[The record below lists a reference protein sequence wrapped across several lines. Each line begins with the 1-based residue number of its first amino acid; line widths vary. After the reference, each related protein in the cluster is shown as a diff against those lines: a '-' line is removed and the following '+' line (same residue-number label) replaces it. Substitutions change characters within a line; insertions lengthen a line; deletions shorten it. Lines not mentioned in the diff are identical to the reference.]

1 MSYCPKCGSPVTEEM
16 SFCAKCGAPVKIE
29 KTAQAAPAEAR
40 TKEYRRGEKSE
51 KGEKGEKHEKEKGE
65 KHEFGFIGPLIG
77 GLILIFIGLA
87 SYLEI
92 TGIYDRRVIWAFF
105 FLLVGVVIIIAAIYG
120 AFVLTKRHP
129 KP

>member
-16 SFCAKCGAPVKIE
+16 SFCPKCGAPVKIE
-29 KTAQAAPAEAR
+29 KTVQAAPAETR
-40 TKEYRRGEKSE
+40 TREYRRGEKS
-51 KGEKGEKHEKEKGE
+51 EKGEKHEKEKGE
-65 KHEFGFIGPLIG
+65 KHGFGFLAPLIG
-77 GLILIFIGLA
+77 GLILIFIGLT

-105 FLLVGVVIIIAAIYG
+105 FLLVGVIIIVAAIYG